1 MVIEESF
8 KGGTRMEYRI
18 ERDTIGEMKVPK
30 EKYWGAQTQ
39 RSKENFQIGTEKMP
53 IEVTYAFA
61 QLKKAAAVVN
71 HSLGKLSDAK
81 KTAIGQACDE
91 ILEGKWDAH
100 FPLVV
105 WQTGS
110 GTQSNMNINEVVS
123 FRANEI
129 LKDKGSDEK
138 VHPNDDVNMSQ
149 SSNDTFPTAMHIAA
163 YQEIESKLFPVIQEF
178 TATLREKEDQFSDII
193 KIGRTHLQDATPL
206 TLGQEISG
214 WRAMMERSYSML
226 RESVHQLVNLAIGGT
241 AVGTGINADP
251 EFGDKVARQLEAQTG
266 IKFSSSDNKFHAL
279 TSHDEIV
286 YVHGAVKALA
296 ADLMKIAND
305 VRWLASGPRSGI
317 GEITIPANEP
327 GSSIMPGKVNPTQSE
342 AVTMVVTQVFGND
355 AAIGFAASQG
365 NFELNVFKPVIIYN
379 MLQSVRLLTDGIKSF
394 NDRCVKGLEAN
405 VEVIEDFVQRS
416 LMLVTALNPHIGYE
430 KAAEIAKKAHNN
442 GSTLKEAAI
451 ESGYLTAEE
460 YDQWI
465 DPASMV
471 HNK

>member
-1 MVIEESF
+1 
-8 KGGTRMEYRI
+8 MEFRI

-39 RSKENFQIGTEKMP
+39 RSKENFRIGTEKMP

-61 QLKKAAAVVN
+61 QLKKAAAVAN
-71 HSLGKLSDAK
+71 HSLGKLSENK
-81 KTAIGQACDE
+81 MKAIGQACDE
-91 ILEGKWDAH
+91 ILEGKWDTH

-110 GTQSNMNINEVVS
+110 GTQSNMNVNEVVAY
-123 FRANEI
+123 RANEI
-129 LKDKGSDEK
+129 LAEKGLDGG

-149 SSNDTFPTAMHIAA
+149 SSNDTFPTAMHVAA
-163 YQEIESKLFPVIQEF
+163 YQELESKLFPVLQEF
-178 TATLREKEDQFSDII
+178 ISTLQEKEDQFKDII

-214 WRAMMERSYSML
+214 WRAMMERSYSMM
-226 RESVHQLVNLAIGGT
+226 RESLQRLVNLAIGGT
-241 AVGTGINADP
+241 AVGTGINAHP
-251 EFGDKVARQLEAQTG
+251 VFGERVAKQLEVQTG
-266 IKFSSSDNKFHAL
+266 IKFVSSDNKFHAL
-279 TSHDEIV
+279 TSHDEMV

-317 GEITIPANEP
+317 GEMAIPANEP

-379 MLQSVRLLTDGIKSF
+379 FLQSVRLLTDGIKSF
-394 NDRCVKGLEAN
+394 NDKCVKGLEAN
-405 VEVIEDFVQRS
+405 TEVIEGFVQKS

-430 KAAEIAKKAHNN
+430 KAAEIAKKAHQE
-442 GSTLKEAAI
+442 GTTLKKAAI
-451 ESGYLTAEE
+451 ESGYVTEE
-460 YDQWI
+460 QYDKWI
-465 DPASMV
+465 DPAAMV
-471 HNK
+471 HPES